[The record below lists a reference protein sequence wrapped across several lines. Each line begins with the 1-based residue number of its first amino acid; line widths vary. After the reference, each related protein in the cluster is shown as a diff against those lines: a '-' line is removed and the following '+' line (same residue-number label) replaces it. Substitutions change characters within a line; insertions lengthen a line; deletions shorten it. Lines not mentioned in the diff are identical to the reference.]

1 MIDSYVD
8 RNQAVSRL
16 RTPQG
21 SVKKI
26 EEIFYPDFY
35 VLPRRDLD
43 LYSFA
48 WLLEEDPRI
57 VSSVVEEKYLDLR
70 MKKRV
75 KVIHV
80 YTESIKA
87 FREIVN
93 TLKEHCMVRGLYGTD
108 ITHIQRYLFSR
119 GFAPTMFVEYR
130 NHRFMYIEDPG
141 ELAPP
146 PLTKLFLRVEIDAKG
161 VLVNPERDP
170 IKRIV
175 LYGSDEGNV
184 ELSGCEEYI
193 LEAFQKEVQS
203 RDPDIIVISKYPFG
217 SLHYVVQ
224 RAKFLG
230 LYINLSRE
238 SRDFGVKFGSPLWS
252 SWRGRICISLES
264 FGRLGLAGLS
274 ELCRFGMIPLSLA
287 ARWAPGRIVDSRQ
300 VYEAMRLDV
309 LIPEAKG
316 YNDFFRTLEDVFLQ
330 DRGGLIISPR
340 VGVHENVCALD
351 FESMYPNLILRRNI
365 SYESCTSGG
374 EICFRKGLLPRVV
387 EVALDRRLYFKHLCR
402 SFPEDSLEFVYA
414 DQRQKALKMMLV
426 VIYGYSGC
434 TWNRFQYM
442 PTFESINLHG
452 REVLIKAIN
461 ICMREGYQVVYA
473 DTDCI
478 FVKKPDASEEDF
490 ERLAKRI
497 SEEVN
502 FPIAVDNLYRF
513 FVLLSSKSDPLVGV
527 VKRYYGKLYD
537 GRFHY
542 RGIELRRHDTPKF
555 IKKFQEKMMEIL
567 FDARS
572 AEDVR
577 RNYRKAVDFT
587 FETYKQV
594 LFGKINV
601 GELVVEKVLHKPVG
615 EYSKIY
621 PHVAAGKQLETHG
634 VIFNGKKL
642 IRYVYVNHRRSNP
655 LTRIQV
661 LQFYDDR
668 SYDREKYGKLV
679 LEAAKTLLN
688 VFGFHWNEKTV
699 KNRLS
704 KIF

>member
-1 MIDSYVD
+1 MRGWVIDSYVD
-8 RNQAVSRL
+8 SNQTVSWL
-16 RTPQG
+16 KTPQG
-21 SVKKI
+21 SVKKV
-26 EEIFYPDFY
+26 EEAFYPDFY
-35 VLPRRDLD
+35 VLPRGELD
-43 LYSFA
+43 LYGFA
-48 WLLEEDPRI
+48 WLLGEDPRI
-57 VSSVVEEKYLDLR
+57 VNNVVEEKYLDLR
-70 MKKRV
+70 MKKKV

-80 YTESIKA
+80 YTESTKA

-93 TLKEHCMVRGLYGTD
+93 TLKGHCVIRGLYGTD

-130 NHRFMYIEDPG
+130 NHRFTCIENPK

-146 PLTKLFLRVEIDAKG
+146 PLTKIFLRIEVDAKG
-161 VLVNPERDP
+161 VLVNPERDS
-170 IKRIV
+170 IKRII
-175 LYGSDEGNV
+175 LYDSDEGSV
-184 ELSGCEEYI
+184 ELSGCEEHI

-203 RDPDIIVISKYPFG
+203 RDPDIIVTSNYPFEG
-217 SLHYVVQ
+217 LHYIVR

-230 LYINLSRE
+230 LNINLSRE
-238 SRDFGVKFGSPLWS
+238 NCDFGVKFGSPLWS
-252 SWRGRICISLES
+252 SWRGRVCISLES
-264 FGRLGLAGLS
+264 FEWLGLAGLS
-274 ELCRFGMIPLSLA
+274 ELCHFGMIPLGLA

-300 VYEAMRLDV
+300 VYEAMRFDV

-351 FESMYPNLILRRNI
+351 FESMYPNLILRKNI
-365 SYESCTSGG
+365 SYESCASGG
-374 EICFRKGLLPRVV
+374 EDCFRKGLLPRVV

-434 TWNRFQYM
+434 TWNRFQCV
-442 PTFESINLHG
+442 PTFDSINLHG

-490 ERLAKRI
+490 ERLAKQI

-502 FPIAVDNLYRF
+502 FPIAIENLYRF
-513 FVLLSSKSDPLVGV
+513 LVLLPSKSDPLVGV
-527 VKRYYGKLYD
+527 LKRYYGKLYD
-537 GRFHY
+537 GKFHY

-555 IKKFQEKMMEIL
+555 IKKFQERLMEIL
-567 FDARS
+567 FDAQS
-572 AEDVR
+572 VEDVKE
-577 RNYRKAVDFT
+577 NYRKAVDFT
-587 FETYKQV
+587 FKTYKQV
-594 LFGKINV
+594 LFGKMDIS
-601 GELVVEKVLHKPVG
+601 ELVVEKVLRKPVG

-621 PHVAAGKQLETHG
+621 PHVAAGKQLETQG
-634 VIFNGKKL
+634 NSFNGKKL

-661 LQFYDDR
+661 LHLYDGR
-668 SYDREKYGKLV
+668 GYDREKYGKLV
-679 LEAAKTLLN
+679 LEAAKTLLS
-688 VFGFHWNEKTV
+688 VFGFHWNEKMV
-699 KNRLS
+699 KS
-704 KIF
+704 